1 MRLLSE
7 KLSDQPESHSDK
19 EKMAEFSVPTWMVLN
34 GLERMGYRVVTSS
47 SMITGYGKHDTRD
60 FIWTLHKV
68 DMDTSVSRIQPIQCM
83 FSGERRLGG
92 KLKVDEATYKKI
104 YKCNKIVIFI
114 YNSIFYICEKNIE
127 YNVRACIVVSTKI
140 ILIFYLLIQRYHF

>member
-1 MRLLSE
+1 
-7 KLSDQPESHSDK
+7 
-19 EKMAEFSVPTWMVLN
+19 
-34 GLERMGYRVVTSS
+34 MGYRVVTSS

-68 DMDTSVSRIQPIQCM
+68 DMDTSVSRISPIQCM

-92 KLKVDEATYKKI
+92 KLKVDEAAYKKI
-104 YKCNKIVIFI
+104 YKCNKIIIFI

-127 YNVRACIVVSTKI
+127 
-140 ILIFYLLIQRYHF
+140 

>member
-1 MRLLSE
+1 
-7 KLSDQPESHSDK
+7 
-19 EKMAEFSVPTWMVLN
+19 
-34 GLERMGYRVVTSS
+34 
-47 SMITGYGKHDTRD
+47 
-60 FIWTLHKV
+60 
-68 DMDTSVSRIQPIQCM
+68 M

-104 YKCNKIVIFI
+104 YKCNKIIIFI